1 MVNEN
6 TRILTY
12 KKHIFDPVKLSDIGK
27 RNPPVPCRIVVN
39 FQDYRQ
45 KCHDKICIQNTLIN
59 LGIHDTM
66 TITAIS
72 RALKIQIEFQSCKRQ
87 YAYEKI

>member
-12 KKHIFDPVKLSDIGK
+12 KKRISDHVKLSNIGK

-39 FQDYRQ
+39 FKNYGQ
-45 KCHDKICIQNTLIN
+45 KFHDKICTQNTLIN

-72 RALKIQIEFQSCKRQ
+72 KALKIQTEFQ
-87 YAYEKI
+87 